1 MVKKGT
7 YHVQDPEGGQ
17 PAVEDTS
24 YKSFLCVLLIFISF
38 CALIIVFSSF
48 DWFKTKEKQPLD
60 LNGDVEMVD
69 KGKIMQ
75 GKELEANR
83 TKDSDKEAE
92 KVDQSS
98 GESTTKPTKKEYA
111 EESNEIEGL
120 NPEVKTSSTTTLS
133 PTSTTTTTL
142 KPSTSTTTTST
153 STTSSLIPQTTP
165 SNTST
170 LSTTMSSTTTSNTT
184 QSNLSPSSTTSSTT
198 TSSLIPPTTTSSTT
212 TSSLSTQTTTSS
224 TTSSSLSPTTTSST
238 TTSTLTPTTTSSTTT
253 STLTPTTTSSTTTS
267 TLSSTTTSTLSPTTT
282 SSTTTSTLSPTS
294 TSSTTTSTLS
304 STTTSTLSPTTTS
317 STTTSTLSPTST
329 SSTTTSTLSPPT
341 ISSTTT
347 STLSPPTTSSTT
359 TSTLSPPT
367 TSSTTTSTLSPP
379 TTSSTTTSTLSP
391 PTTSSTTTSTLSPPT
406 TSSTTTSTLSPPT
419 TSSTTTSTLSPPI
432 TSSTTTSTLS
442 PPTTSST
449 TTSTLS
455 PTSTSSTTT
464 STLSPPTT
472 SSTTT
477 STLSPTSTS
486 STITSTLSPPTTSS
500 TTTSTLSP
508 PTTSSTTT
516 SSLSLPT
523 TSSTTTSTL
532 SPPTTSSTTT
542 SSLSPPTTS
551 STTTTTLSASTAS
564 STTTSTLSPTT
575 TTLSSSTTSSTSSTS
590 PTSTS
595 TISSTSDDYH
605 TDVDSTVTLINKM
618 SRSAVGIIVTDITNE
633 AKTTT
638 MLSTMKNNYDDFD
651 SPQETSGE
659 DYVDSSSKSAS
670 FTTSST
676 SSTTSATTPSTP
688 STLSISS
695 TSSTTTS
702 STSGTS
708 TTTTSPV
715 KSAMTTKSSAPQ
727 QKASARLKNKFKI
740 SVSDMLATMDHTIDK
755 CEDFYSYSCG
765 RASKKSSESFRRQKT
780 FRKILN
786 EEILNTSKSVFVE
799 KMTQFYDTCI
809 THESV
814 FDYNERL
821 TEVREIIEKL
831 INDDPEKHDFTVLVS
846 KMILTN
852 TLPIMDVDIDVDQNT
867 KQYVFKLSPPYKTL
881 TRNPLETSSA
891 LYNIDSNC
899 AKNLQREQRFESH
912 HLNLDQIY
920 EDFANCVKHFDHYI
934 TSFNVTRRSIEY
946 FNNMYNLE
954 FNIENEILDYIK
966 LVSTSSLR
974 NSFISEKFEE
984 QTVDDLNKKFYS
996 IDWKLLFKIISGKK
1010 LDDSSVVM
1018 VYQKDVLY
1026 NIFNELNKLQIKGSY
1041 INFLAV
1047 YTNDLFHATVIP
1059 KSTDSIDDY
1068 CLDLTNY
1075 LFSDVSSYLYMKHLP
1090 QDKITKAQQL
1100 SEEIFKKLKSSFLQ
1114 SVEVTEGIDDEE
1126 DKDLIEEKIKELSLH
1141 FMSNSDECISGLF
1154 LQTKY
1159 DSINLGSSYVSQL
1172 VEMRKYKNLQKY
1184 SSVGE
1189 SFKDTDTFCHFI
1201 QPHDYKPKSFYF
1213 TSKISIPYEF
1223 LTSYNMDYYPG
1234 YFLMAKIGT
1243 QIAIEMGK
1251 HFNEIGIKTIGLNDP
1266 GILEVLHTEQDKKF
1280 MVIKEQNITITPPE
1294 IKYIQ
1299 TDADNAGFRLA
1310 LKCFNQLQ
1318 TNNTVLPWINEDF
1331 TDEQVFLIAAA
1342 QEFCEERIISNE
1354 NHFDFM
1360 LKMFEAKNN
1369 LPNLWRVNKMI
1380 INTREFQSIFKCSIG
1395 SAMATNDA
1403 VRKSFPFYEDDDD

>member
-69 KGKIMQ
+69 KGKLMQ

-83 TKDSDKEAE
+83 TKESDKEAE

-111 EESNEIEGL
+111 EESNEIEGF

-212 TSSLSTQTTTSS
+212 TSSLSPQTTTSSTSTSSLSPTTTTLSSSSTSSTTTSSLIPQTTTSSTTTSSLSPQTTTSS
-224 TTSSSLSPTTTSST
+224 TTSSSLS
-238 TTSTLTPTTTSSTTT
+238 PTTTSSTTT

-282 SSTTTSTLSPTS
+282 SSTTTSTLSP
-294 TSSTTTSTLS
+294 
-304 STTTSTLSPTTTS
+304 
-317 STTTSTLSPTST
+317 
-329 SSTTTSTLSPPT
+329 
-341 ISSTTT
+341 
-347 STLSPPTTSSTT
+347 
-359 TSTLSPPT
+359 
-367 TSSTTTSTLSPP
+367 
-379 TTSSTTTSTLSP
+379 
-391 PTTSSTTTSTLSPPT
+391 
-406 TSSTTTSTLSPPT
+406 
-419 TSSTTTSTLSPPI
+419 
-432 TSSTTTSTLS
+432 
-442 PPTTSST
+442 
-449 TTSTLS
+449 
-455 PTSTSSTTT
+455 
-464 STLSPPTT
+464 
-472 SSTTT
+472 
-477 STLSPTSTS
+477 
-486 STITSTLSPPTTSS
+486 
-500 TTTSTLSP
+500 
-508 PTTSSTTT
+508 
-516 SSLSLPT
+516 
-523 TSSTTTSTL
+523 
-532 SPPTTSSTTT
+532 PTTSSTTT

-551 STTTTTLSASTAS
+551 STTTTTLSASTASSTTTSTLSPTTTSSTTTSSLSPPTTSSTTATSLSASTAS

-633 AKTTT
+633 TKTTT
-638 MLSTMKNNYDDFD
+638 MLSTTKNNDDDFD

-688 STLSISS
+688 STSSTSS

-708 TTTTSPV
+708 TTTTSAV

-821 TEVREIIEKL
+821 TEVREIVEKL

-1299 TDADNAGFRLA
+1299 TDADNTGFRLA